1 MSIEQSKRSLLYEVL
16 VLEQSTK
23 KDGVM
28 LLNGVFQKANEP
40 NGNKRIYMLESLQ
53 RETERLLPVCKNRAL
68 IGELDHPMT
77 SDPEEGTLLHMSN
90 ASHVIVDLN
99 MKDTYMYGTL
109 EVLNTP
115 KGIIAQEFINK
126 KVKVGVSSRALGTLT
141 ELGNGFLKVGDDLEI
156 VTWDMV
162 VGPSVSE
169 SELSTSKVLHE
180 WKVITEALR
189 KKLITEIEKKDMVE
203 PVTAVIKE
211 DKYDPEYVRSI
222 IRKELRNF

>member
-1 MSIEQSKRSLLYEVL
+1 MTQNTPKRSLLVEVL
-16 VLEQSTK
+16 ALEQNSK
-23 KDGVM
+23 GNGK

-53 RETERLLPVCKNRAL
+53 REVERLLPICKNRAL

-90 ASHVIVDLN
+90 ASHIIVDLT
-99 MKDTYMYGTL
+99 MKDSYMYGTL
-109 EVLNTP
+109 EILDTP
-115 KGIIAQEFINK
+115 KGLIAQEFIK
-126 KVKVGVSSRALGTLT
+126 KNVKMGVSSRALGTLT

-169 SELSTSKVLHE
+169 SELKTTNTLNE
-180 WKVITEALR
+180 WKVMTESLR
-189 KKLITEIEKKDMVE
+189 RKLVTEMTKTEMVDEKQ
-203 PVTAVIKE
+203 VINE
-211 DKYDPEYVRSI
+211 QKYDPDYVRNL
-222 IRKELRNF
+222 IRKELGKV